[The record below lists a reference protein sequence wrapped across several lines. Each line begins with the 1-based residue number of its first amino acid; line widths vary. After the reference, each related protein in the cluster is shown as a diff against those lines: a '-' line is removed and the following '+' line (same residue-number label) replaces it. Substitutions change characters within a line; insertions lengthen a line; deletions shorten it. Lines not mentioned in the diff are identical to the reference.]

1 MERMGRHPGWVLSA
15 ARQSTHNKETK
26 DETSNRFSHYQCSG
40 ATATRIRRED
50 NHETNSSAGKERP
63 RSRRPGRGLAR
74 ALVRFRTRPDDLT
87 DGRRAGCDLA
97 GGPTHGSTARSV

>member
-1 MERMGRHPGWVLSA
+1 HVVSGPKGNPYLKEVVAMTWNVWA
-15 ARQSTHNKETK
+15 AIRVGFSRQPANLHTIKETK

-63 RSRRPGRGLAR
+63 RSRRPGRSLAR
-74 ALVRFRTRPDDLT
+74 ALVRF
-87 DGRRAGCDLA
+87 
-97 GGPTHGSTARSV
+97 